1 MVEDHLQAKTFKK
14 SLLFLSTETVML
26 HSVEGPQMVTICF
39 YLGYTVIQ
47 TGFQSLAQYLTAQG
61 YNSAE
66 LYTTTWGTGNLIDG
80 PLCYHSKE
88 VILRLRKFVEAVL
101 VYTGASHVNV
111 IGHSMGVTLARK
123 VLKGGSAKDHKDGV
137 YNIGDSLAPYV
148 KSFVG
153 LAGGNLGL
161 ANCVA
166 SSVIPTCGDVDGFY
180 PGLTILSGPST
191 FLHNLN
197 QNGGK

>member
-1 MVEDHLQAKTFKK
+1 M
-14 SLLFLSTETVML
+14 
-26 HSVEGPQMVTICF
+26 
-39 YLGYTVIQ
+39 
-47 TGFQSLAQYLTAQG
+47 AQYLTSEG

-66 LYTTTWGTGNLIDG
+66 LYTTTWGSADYINGVDN
-80 PLCYHSKE
+80 YHSKE
-88 VILRLRKFVEAVL
+88 FVLRLRKFVEVVL
-101 VYTGASHVNV
+101 AYTGAPQVNV